1 MTGIVDVGGG
11 MRGVFSAGIYDRF
24 IEEGINFDL
33 CIGVRREARISSLMP
48 PDTMTGSSVFM

>member
-33 CIGVRREARISSLMP
+33 CIGVSAGSANIISYAA
-48 PDTMTGSSVFM
+48 

>member
-24 IEEGINFDL
+24 LEEGINFDL
-33 CIGVRREARISSLMP
+33 CIGV
-48 PDTMTGSSVFM
+48 